1 MIERFGLDLS
11 GLALDMTNFAT
22 FIDSDN
28 QRAPIAQ
35 RGKAKQKRVDLRL
48 VGLALVV
55 TRDGGIPI
63 VSHAYPG
70 DRPDVTQFSAVLD
83 ELVARYRLLV
93 NSVESLTVVY
103 DAGQNSHDNHAVV
116 QASGIGFVGS
126 LPPSDHPSLLA
137 IPVRS
142 YRPVD
147 ADRFGDLT
155 AHDTTV
161 TALGVTRRAVL
172 THSPTLHAAQSRGL
186 DQTLTKARAQLAQ
199 LQARLARGNTR
210 RDPAAVQAEIATIC
224 KPRWINQILT
234 VTLTG
239 QNPADLRLSF
249 RTDTRARARLEDRL
263 FGKRILF
270 TNRDAWPVADVVAA
284 YRSQSE
290 VEAGFRQLKDPHVVS
305 FSPMHHWTDQK
316 IRVHVFYCILALAIA
331 HLMRHQARQAGMPM
345 SVRELLDHLAGIEET
360 VLLYHDGSKGRPRA
374 RRMLTEATH
383 TQQKL
388 ADLFHIDRYAPTR

>member
-1 MIERFGLDLS
+1 
-11 GLALDMTNFAT
+11 MTNFAT

-35 RGKAKQKRVDLRL
+35 RGRAKQKRVDLRL

-93 NSVESLTVVY
+93 AQVESLTVVY

-116 QASGIGFVGS
+116 EASQIGFVGS
-126 LPPSDHPSLLA
+126 LPPSDHPDLLA
-137 IPVRS
+137 IPVSS
-142 YRPVD
+142 YRLVD
-147 ADRFGDLT
+147 ADRFGDLSAYDST
-155 AHDTTV
+155 A

-186 DQTLTKARAQLAQ
+186 DQTLDKARARLAE

-210 RDPAAVQAEIATIC
+210 RPRATVEADIAAIC
-224 KPRWINQILT
+224 KPRWVNQIIK

-239 QNPADLRLSF
+239 EDPATLRLSW
-249 RTDTRARARLEDRL
+249 RTDTRARTALEQHL

-270 TNRDAWPVADVVAA
+270 TNRDTWPIADVVAA

-290 VEAGFRQLKDPHVVS
+290 VEAGFRQLKDPHLVS
-305 FSPMHHWTDQK
+305 FSPLHHWTDQK
-316 IRVHVFYCILALAIA
+316 IRVHVFYCVLALAVA

-360 VLLYHDGSKGRPRA
+360 VLLYHDGGKGRPRA

-383 TQQKL
+383 TQHRL